1 MKRSALYLSILSLV
15 LAALVGCNLFKK
27 KAAVEADVTA
37 PTGAS
42 GDQANAVEEV
52 PAIPE
57 PDGGLAEPVAEGE
70 STAAADALLEQM
82 KAGGLAAS
90 AEFKKVGTKY
100 GAKNCIEGK
109 LDEIPTILCEYADAD
124 AAKQAKEKSMMEEWA
139 KDMPTGVIDRN
150 GKTLL
155 GAKANKDLD
164 KNNDKVNKIVSA
176 FTKAK

>member
-1 MKRSALYLSILSLV
+1 MKRSALYISLLSLV
-15 LAALVGCNLFKK
+15 LAALLGCNLFKK

-37 PTGAS
+37 PTGEPAP
-42 GDQANAVEEV
+42 AVEEV

-82 KAGGLAAS
+82 KASGLTAS
-90 AEFKKVGTKY
+90 AEFKKVGAKY
-100 GAKNCIEGK
+100 GAKNCLEGK
-109 LDEIPTILCEYADAD
+109 FDEIPTLACEFADAD
-124 AAKQAKEKSMMEEWA
+124 AAKAAKEKMEEWA
-139 KDMPTGVIDRN
+139 KDMPTGVVDRN

-164 KNNDKVNKIVSA
+164 KNNDKVNKVITA
-176 FTKAK
+176 FNKAK

>member
-1 MKRSALYLSILSLV
+1 MKRSALYIALLSLV

-37 PTGAS
+37 PTGEPAP
-42 GDQANAVEEV
+42 AVEEV

-90 AEFKKVGTKY
+90 AEFKKVGIKF
-100 GAKNCIEGK
+100 GAKSCIEGK

-124 AAKQAKEKSMMEEWA
+124 AAKTAKEKSMMEEWA
-139 KDMPTGVIDRN
+139 KDMPTGVVDRN

-155 GAKANKDLD
+155 SAKANKELD
-164 KNNDKVNKIVSA
+164 KNNDKVNKIITA
-176 FTKAK
+176 FNKAK

>member
-1 MKRSALYLSILSLV
+1 MKRTALVVSLLSLA

-27 KAAVEADVTA
+27 APPPEAIQEDAGPV
-37 PTGAS
+37 
-42 GDQANAVEEV
+42 VEEV

-82 KAGGLAAS
+82 KAGGLTAS
-90 AEFKKVGTKY
+90 AEFKKGGPKVAAKY
-100 GAKNCIEGK
+100 AAKNCIEGK
-109 LDEIPTILCEYADAD
+109 LEEIPTILCEYEDAD
-124 AAKQAKEKSMMEEWA
+124 KAKTGKEKLEDWA
-139 KDMPTGVIDRN
+139 KDMPTGVVDRN

-164 KNNDKVNKIVSA
+164 KNNDKVNKIITA
-176 FTKAK
+176 FNKAK

>member
-1 MKRSALYLSILSLV
+1 MMRSALYVSLLSLV

-27 KAAVEADVTA
+27 KAAVETDVTA
-37 PTGAS
+37 PS
-42 GDQANAVEEV
+42 GEPAPQVEEV

-82 KAGGLAAS
+82 KAGGLTAS
-90 AEFKKVGTKY
+90 QEFKKVGTKY

-109 LDEIPTILCEYADAD
+109 LDEIPTILCEYADVD
-124 AAKQAKEKSMMEEWA
+124 SAKQAKEKAMMEEWA

-155 GAKANKDLD
+155 GAKASKDLD
-164 KNNDKVNKIVSA
+164 KNNDKVNKIITA
-176 FTKAK
+176 FNKAK